1 MTRIYKRTFILT
13 IGSSVVFETE
23 LIGIDGVP
31 KPESIVTKPTAEA
44 TSAEATE
51 TPVAEPTKNVGDM
64 IKEKVDEAVR
74 MVKGLLNS
82 DEGIVEEHAEL

>member
-1 MTRIYKRTFILT
+1 MCSSVLT
-13 IGSSVVFETE
+13 IALSCLVFQTE

-44 TSAEATE
+44 TASEASE
-51 TPVAEPTKNVGDM
+51 TPAAEPTKNVGDI
-64 IKEKVDEAVR
+64 IKEKVDGVVKL
-74 MVKGLLNS
+74 VKGLLNS